1 MELHNFAPLPHSQN
15 RADEDVT
22 CWEKEYPV
30 TVLQFILF
38 LYHNQPDFAAQ
49 CASPEFLCALASTL
63 FTYKTSSEANSE
75 VGTPV
80 EELKVHRPLGYGD
93 MLAFVGG
100 LASLIVS
107 ALGYAFIH

>member
-1 MELHNFAPLPHSQN
+1 MRHTLTHKI
-15 RADEDVT
+15 ADEDVT

-49 CASPEFLCALASTL
+49 CASPEFLGALASTL

-80 EELKVHRPLGYGD
+80 EELKVRW
-93 MLAFVGG
+93 VC
-100 LASLIVS
+100 ASIS
-107 ALGYAFIH
+107 ERTGFIDCI